1 MMANARRIAAIALLA
16 FALIVVGS
24 CTRQTGSEQ
33 QAVEPPPGP
42 MAESGSAES
51 EQATDW
57 QLSSSAFADGA
68 EIPADY
74 TCEGKDV
81 SPPLAWTDPPEG
93 TVQLALVCS
102 DPDAPSGDWVHW
114 VIYAIVPQTR
124 ELPQGVGVTAEVTEP
139 SGAVQGVND
148 FETTGYRGPCPPPGS
163 PHHYTFTL
171 YALSEALTLE
181 PGATKAELLAAAEG
195 KILGHTELTGTYAR

>member
-1 MMANARRIAAIALLA
+1 MSARAYRAVLVLVALA
-16 FALIVVGS
+16 SVVMGS
-24 CTRQTGSEQ
+24 CARQTRPGPA
-33 QAVEPPPGP
+33 AVEPLPTPSMEG
-42 MAESGSAES
+42 GSAES
-51 EQATDW
+51 EQATGW

-74 TCEGKDV
+74 TCAGKDV

-93 TVQLALVCS
+93 TVQLALICT

-114 VIYAIVPQTR
+114 VIYAIAPQTR
-124 ELPQGVGVTAEVTEP
+124 ELPAGVDVTAEVTEP

-171 YALSEALTLE
+171 YALGEALTLE